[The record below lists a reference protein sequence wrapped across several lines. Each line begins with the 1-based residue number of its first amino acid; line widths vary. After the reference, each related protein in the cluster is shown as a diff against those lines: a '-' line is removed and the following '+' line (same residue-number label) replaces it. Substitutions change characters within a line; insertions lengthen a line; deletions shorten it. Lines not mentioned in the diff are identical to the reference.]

1 MPLFGRRHVEVAQPK
16 PAEEHTGPLA
26 EYTALRAE
34 VLFATE
40 MMWKGTVF
48 QVTSAGA
55 VFGFSLSSAG
65 RLPLLLIVPFSSYI
79 LCTRTIFYRR
89 LIHNAKV
96 YIHRELDGRVP
107 GGLRFEEWRH
117 QRSRKRQLLRPV
129 YENPLVLMF
138 PGISALSLG
147 TVAVWF
153 LRTPPKW
160 HAAEVG
166 GTVAWSIGAVLT
178 LLSVALLWTAHRQ
191 IVAER

>member
-1 MPLFGRRHVEVAQPK
+1 MPLFGRRVVEAPK
-16 PAEEHTGPLA
+16 PADEHTGPLA

-40 MMWKGTVF
+40 MMWKVTVF

-55 VFGFSLSSAG
+55 VFGFALSSAG

-79 LCTRTIFYRR
+79 LCTRGIFYRR
-89 LIHNAKV
+89 LIHHAKV
-96 YIHRELDGRVP
+96 YIHKELDGRVP
-107 GGLRFEEWRH
+107 GGLRYEQWRH
-117 QRSRKRQLLRPV
+117 QRYRRRQLLRPV

-153 LRTPPKW
+153 LGTGKKW
-160 HAAEVG
+160 DTAAWSG
-166 GTVAWSIGAVLT
+166 AVAWSIGLVLT
-178 LLSVALLWTAHRQ
+178 LLSVVLLWSAHRQ

>member
-1 MPLFGRRHVEVAQPK
+1 MPLFGRRGVEPPK
-16 PAEEHTGPLA
+16 PVDEHAGPLA

-40 MMWKGTVF
+40 MMWKVTVF

-55 VFGFSLSSAG
+55 VFGFALSSAG

-79 LCTRTIFYRR
+79 LCTRGIFYRR
-89 LIHNAKV
+89 LIHHAKV
-96 YIHRELDGRVP
+96 YIHKELDGRVP

-117 QRSRKRQLLRPV
+117 RRYRRRQLLRPV

-153 LRTPPKW
+153 LGSDRKW
-160 HAAEVG
+160 DDTAVWSGA
-166 GTVAWSIGAVLT
+166 VAWSIGVVLT
-178 LLSVALLWTAHRQ
+178 LLSVVLLWSAHRR
-191 IVAER
+191 IIAER